1 MVLLNSER
9 NSNHDYAS
17 ARERMVRE
25 QIIGRG
31 IRDRRVIE
39 AMLKIPRHLFVPE
52 ALLGQAHA
60 DSALPIGE
68 KQTITQPFMVA
79 FMSQALNL
87 KGGERVLEIGTG
99 SGYQAAVLSC
109 LAGRVYSVER
119 IRSLLERARKILDQ
133 VQCRNVLTR
142 LFDGSF
148 GWKEES
154 PFDAILVTAGAPS
167 IPKALVEQVKAGGVL
182 VIPVGARREQKLLQI
197 RRLPKGITQEVLIDC
212 HFVDLVGEHGWE
224 KKKLPSPA
232 DGGGAG

>member
-1 MVLLNSER
+1 MVQ
-9 NSNHDYAS
+9 
-17 ARERMVRE
+17 V
-25 QIIGRG
+25 QVIGRG

-39 AMLKIPRHLFVPE
+39 AMMKIPRHLFVPE

-87 KGGERVLEIGTG
+87 KGKERVLEIGTG

-119 IRSLLERARKILDQ
+119 IRSLLERARKTLDQ
-133 VQCRNVLTR
+133 IHCRNVLTR
-142 LFDGSF
+142 LFDGSY

-167 IPKALVEQVKAGGVL
+167 VPKVLVEQLKSGGVL
-182 VIPVGARREQKLLQI
+182 VIPVETRKDQKLLRL
-197 RRLPKGITQEVLIDC
+197 RRLPEGITQELLIDC

-224 KKKLPSPA
+224 KRKI
-232 DGGGAG
+232 

>member
-1 MVLLNSER
+1 MIPLNTSR
-9 NSNHDYAS
+9 NSNHEYAS
-17 ARERMVRE
+17 ARERMV
-25 QIIGRG
+25 QDQVIGRG

-39 AMLKIPRHLFVPE
+39 AMMKIPRHLFVPE

-87 KGGERVLEIGTG
+87 KGKERVLEIGTG

-119 IRSLLERARKILDQ
+119 IRSLLERARKTLDQ
-133 VQCRNVLTR
+133 IHCRNVLTR
-142 LFDGSF
+142 LFDGSY

-167 IPKALVEQVKAGGVL
+167 VPKVLVEQLKSGGVL
-182 VIPVGARREQKLLQI
+182 VIPVGTRKDQKLLRL
-197 RRLPKGITQEVLIDC
+197 RRLPEGITQELLIDC

-224 KKKLPSPA
+224 KRKI
-232 DGGGAG
+232 

>member
-1 MVLLNSER
+1 MVQ
-9 NSNHDYAS
+9 
-17 ARERMVRE
+17 V
-25 QIIGRG
+25 QVIGRG

-39 AMLKIPRHLFVPE
+39 AMMKIPRHLFVPE

-87 KGGERVLEIGTG
+87 KGKERVLEIGTG

-119 IRSLLERARKILDQ
+119 IRSLLERARKTLDQ
-133 VQCRNVLTR
+133 IHCRNVLTR
-142 LFDGSF
+142 LFDGSY

-167 IPKALVEQVKAGGVL
+167 VPKVLVEQLKPGGLL
-182 VIPVGARREQKLLQI
+182 VIPVGARKDQKLLRL
-197 RRLPKGITQEVLIDC
+197 RRLPEGITQELLIDC

-224 KKKLPSPA
+224 KRKI
-232 DGGGAG
+232 

>member
-1 MVLLNSER
+1 MIPVNASR
-9 NSNHDYAS
+9 NSNHDYAP
-17 ARERMVRE
+17 ARERMV
-25 QIIGRG
+25 QDQVIGRG
-31 IRDRRVIE
+31 IQDRRVIE

-87 KGGERVLEIGTG
+87 KGKERVLEIGTG

-109 LAGRVYSVER
+109 LAARIYSVER
-119 IRSLLERARKILDQ
+119 IRSLLERARKTLDRIH
-133 VQCRNVLTR
+133 CRNVLTR
-142 LFDGSF
+142 LFDGSY

-167 IPKALVEQVKAGGVL
+167 VPKVLVEQLKPGGIL
-182 VIPVGARREQKLLQI
+182 VIPVGARKDQKLLRL
-197 RRLPKGITQEVLIDC
+197 RRLPEGITQELLIDC

-224 KKKLPSPA
+224 KRKI
-232 DGGGAG
+232 

>member
-1 MVLLNSER
+1 MIPVNASR
-9 NSNHDYAS
+9 NSNHDYAL
-17 ARERMVRE
+17 ARERMV
-25 QIIGRG
+25 QDQVIGRG
-31 IRDRRVIE
+31 IQDRRVIE
-39 AMLKIPRHLFVPE
+39 TMLKIPRHLFVPE

-87 KGGERVLEIGTG
+87 KGKERVLEIGTG

-109 LAGRVYSVER
+109 LAARIYSVER
-119 IRSLLERARKILDQ
+119 IRSLLERARKTLDRIH
-133 VQCRNVLTR
+133 CRNVLTR
-142 LFDGSF
+142 LFDGSY

-167 IPKALVEQVKAGGVL
+167 VPKVLVEQLKPGGIL
-182 VIPVGARREQKLLQI
+182 VIPVGARKDQKLLRL
-197 RRLPKGITQEVLIDC
+197 RRLPEGITQELLIDC

-224 KKKLPSPA
+224 KRKI
-232 DGGGAG
+232 

>member
-1 MVLLNSER
+1 MIPVNASR
-9 NSNHDYAS
+9 NSSHDYAP
-17 ARERMVRE
+17 ARERMV
-25 QIIGRG
+25 QDQVIGRG
-31 IRDRRVIE
+31 IQDRRVIE
-39 AMLKIPRHLFVPE
+39 TMLKIPRHLFVPE

-87 KGGERVLEIGTG
+87 KGKERVLEIGTG

-109 LAGRVYSVER
+109 LAARIYSVER
-119 IRSLLERARKILDQ
+119 IRSLLERARKTLDRIH
-133 VQCRNVLTR
+133 CRNVLTR
-142 LFDGSF
+142 LFDGSY

-167 IPKALVEQVKAGGVL
+167 VPKVLVEQLKPGGIL
-182 VIPVGARREQKLLQI
+182 VIPVGARKDQKLLRL
-197 RRLPKGITQEVLIDC
+197 RRLPEGITQELLIDC

-224 KKKLPSPA
+224 KRKI
-232 DGGGAG
+232 